1 MSKFDISQ
9 ASRNDLML
17 DHIQA
22 ILKEVDNLKSY
33 TSNLEAA
40 MIVLSNENTIKIWED
55 FFELKQE
62 NSWTLQD
69 RIKRVL
75 YTFNSRSFFTRSLVN
90 ELALIFGPQGEVQI
104 IEDFPNYHFTV
115 QMVSDIGVPNNFQ
128 DFYDMLYLNKS
139 AKLTFDILFRYRT
152 HNELKP
158 YLHNT
163 LHNYTHEELRSR
175 ATITV

>member
-22 ILKEVDNLKSY
+22 ILQEVERIKNY
-33 TSNLEAA
+33 NGNLEAA

-62 NSWTLQD
+62 TSWTLQD
-69 RIKRVL
+69 RINRVL
-75 YTFNSRSFFTRSLVN
+75 YTFNSRSFFTKSLVD
-90 ELALIFGPQGEVQI
+90 ELALIFGEAGKVEI
-104 IEDFPNYHFTV
+104 IEDFTNYHFTV
-115 QMVSDIGVPNNFQ
+115 KMISELGIPSNLQ

-158 YLHNT
+158 YTHNT

>member
-40 MIVLSNENTIKIWED
+40 IIVLSNEKTIKIWED

-69 RIKRVL
+69 RINRVL
-75 YTFNSRSFFTRSLVN
+75 YTFNSRSFFTKSLVD
-90 ELALIFGPQGEVQI
+90 ELALIFGETGKVEI
-104 IEDFPNYHFTV
+104 IEDFTNYHFTV
-115 QMVSDIGVPNNFQ
+115 KMISELGIPSNLK
-128 DFYDMLYLNKS
+128 DFYDMIYLNKP
-139 AKLTFDILFRYRT
+139 AKLTFDILIRYAT
-152 HNELKP
+152 WKEVKTINWGQAK
-158 YLHNT
+158 T
-163 LHNYTHEELRSR
+163 YTWEG
-175 ATITV
+175 IKNGDFII

>member
-40 MIVLSNENTIKIWED
+40 IIVLSNEKTIKIWED

-62 NSWTLQD
+62 TSWALQD
-69 RIKRVL
+69 RINRVL
-75 YTFNSRSFFTRSLVN
+75 YIFNSRSFFTKSLVD
-90 ELALIFGPQGEVQI
+90 ELALIFGETGKVEI
-104 IEDFPNYHFTV
+104 IEDFTNYHFTV
-115 QMVSDIGVPNNFQ
+115 KMISELGIPSNLKN
-128 DFYDMLYLNKS
+128 FYDMIYLNKP
-139 AKLTFDILFRYRT
+139 AKLTFDILIRYAT
-152 HNELKP
+152 WKEVKTINWGQAK
-158 YLHNT
+158 T
-163 LHNYTHEELRSR
+163 YTWEG
-175 ATITV
+175 IKNGDFII